1 MDLIKNLSKILVIFS
16 LAIFAVSCGDD
27 DEPTGSGDPT
37 IAELASDTDDLS
49 ILVAALDRADLVST
63 LNGAGPFTVFA
74 PTNDAFEN
82 FLTANGFNSLE
93 DIPVEVLSSVLLNHV
108 VSGSVSSSQLS
119 TGYIETAATEAT
131 SGANINM
138 YVNTSNGVTLNG
150 SSQVTQADIVAD
162 NGIVHIVNEVIGLP
176 TVVTFATA
184 DNTFSTLVSALT
196 RSDLTTDFVSVL
208 SGDGPFTVFAPTND
222 AFTALVGE
230 LGISGLG
237 DIDTATL
244 DAVLKYHVVG
254 GANVL
259 STMLSDDMA
268 VETLANV
275 GFSID
280 LDNGAEIVDNRG
292 RRISIIVTDVQAS
305 NGVIH
310 AVDRVILP

>member
-1 MDLIKNLSKILVIFS
+1 MDLFKNLSKFLVIFS
-16 LAIFAVSCGDD
+16 IAIFAVSCGDD
-27 DEPTGSGDPT
+27 DEPTTSGDPT
-37 IAELASDTDDLS
+37 IAELASDTDNLS

-63 LNGAGPFTVFA
+63 LNGDGPFTVFA
-74 PTNDAFEN
+74 PTNEAFEN
-82 FLTANGFNSLE
+82 FLATNGFNSLE
-93 DIPVEVLSSVLLNHV
+93 DIPVDVLSSVLLNHV
-108 VSGSVSSSQLS
+108 VSGSVSSSQLT

-131 SGANINM
+131 SGNNINM
-138 YVNTSNGVTLNG
+138 YVNTTNGVTLNG
-150 SSQVTQADIVAD
+150 TSQVTQADIAAD
-162 NGIVHIVNEVIGLP
+162 NGIVHVVNEVIGLP
-176 TVVTFATA
+176 SVVTFATA
-184 DNTFSTLVSALT
+184 DNTFSTLVAALT

-208 SGDGPFTVFAPTND
+208 SGAGPFTVFAPTND

-237 DIDTATL
+237 DIDTGTL

-254 GANVL
+254 GVNVL
-259 STMLSDDMA
+259 STMLSDDMD

>member
-1 MDLIKNLSKILVIFS
+1 MDLIKNLSKFLVIFS

-27 DEPTGSGDPT
+27 DEPTTSGDPT

-63 LNGAGPFTVFA
+63 LNSAGPFTVFA

-82 FLTANGFNSLE
+82 FLAANGFNSLE
-93 DIPVEVLSSVLLNHV
+93 DIPVEVLSNVLLNHV
-108 VSGSVSSSQLS
+108 VSGSVSSTQLT

-138 YVNTSNGVTLNG
+138 YVNTTNGVTLNG

-184 DNTFSTLVSALT
+184 DNTFSTLVAALT

-237 DIDTATL
+237 DIDVATL

-259 STMLSDDMA
+259 STMLSDDMS

>member
-1 MDLIKNLSKILVIFS
+1 MDLFKNLSKFLVIFS
-16 LAIFAVSCGDD
+16 IAIFAVSCGDD
-27 DEPTGSGDPT
+27 DEPTTSGDPT
-37 IAELASDTDDLS
+37 IAELASDTDNLS

-63 LNGAGPFTVFA
+63 LNGDGPFTVFA
-74 PTNDAFEN
+74 PTNEAFEN
-82 FLTANGFNSLE
+82 FLATNGFNSLE
-93 DIPVEVLSSVLLNHV
+93 DIPVDVLSSVLLNHV
-108 VSGSVSSSQLS
+108 VSGSVSSSQLT

-131 SGANINM
+131 SGNNINM
-138 YVNTSNGVTLNG
+138 YVNTTNGVTLNG
-150 SSQVTQADIVAD
+150 TSQVTQADIAAD
-162 NGIVHIVNEVIGLP
+162 NGIVHVVNEVIGLP
-176 TVVTFATA
+176 SVVTFATA
-184 DNTFSTLVSALT
+184 DNTFSTLVAALT

-208 SGDGPFTVFAPTND
+208 SGAGPFTVFAPTND

-237 DIDTATL
+237 DIDTGTL

-254 GANVL
+254 GANVV
-259 STMLSDDMA
+259 STMLSDDMD